1 MLLLALVAA
10 WQAFVGDL
18 LVTSRDLR
26 AAQAEREQLVAE
38 VERLRTELAMA
49 SATRNEL
56 ESHAAELNARV
67 AELDRQVAFLTSRKG
82 TAPAAN

>member
-1 MLLLALVAA
+1 MLLVLVAA

-26 AAQAEREQLVAE
+26 AAQAERGRLVAE

-49 SATRNEL
+49 SATCDEL

-82 TAPAAN
+82 VVPAATR